1 MGKRGKATV
10 MRESPHR
17 IRDSSEGYFQHIIQ
31 VLPNVFF
38 LMVLVELSNY
48 QKEILVYRGLLVSEN
63 TRPTS
68 HCMLLVCS
76 Q

>member
-1 MGKRGKATV
+1 MGKRGKTTV

-48 QKEILVYRGLLVSEN
+48 QKEILVYRRVVSLK
-63 TRPTS
+63 TLDPQATA
-68 HCMLLVCS
+68 CC
-76 Q
+76 